1 MVSQAPR
8 LWSRYQD
15 FDRINQREEMME
27 VQSAVFI
34 PAKAPNY
41 MDEEGPNSEAKHYY
55 NTLKNYTYLIK
66 TAQYSAFNI
75 TLTFKQTRQGSCCLH
90 FLEVC
95 KCQYSCDVKITDI
108 LSLKRGR

>member
-41 MDEEGPNSEAKHYY
+41 MDEEEPNSEAKHYY

-75 TLTFKQTRQGSCCLH
+75 TLIFEQNL
-90 FLEVC
+90 LWW
-95 KCQYSCDVKITDI
+95 
-108 LSLKRGR
+108 

>member
-41 MDEEGPNSEAKHYY
+41 MDEEEPNSDAKHYY
-55 NTLKNYTYLIK
+55 NSIRFTTSYFRKNHGSQ
-66 TAQYSAFNI
+66 AHQ
-75 TLTFKQTRQGSCCLH
+75 KQSQ
-90 FLEVC
+90 
-95 KCQYSCDVKITDI
+95 K
-108 LSLKRGR
+108 

>member
-34 PAKAPNY
+34 PATAPNY
-41 MDEEGPNSEAKHYY
+41 MDGEEPNSEAKHYVS
-55 NTLKNYTYLIK
+55 
-66 TAQYSAFNI
+66 TA
-75 TLTFKQTRQGSCCLH
+75 L
-90 FLEVC
+90 
-95 KCQYSCDVKITDI
+95 
-108 LSLKRGR
+108 

>member
-1 MVSQAPR
+1 MKALFFLIKFLQQNILWSCSLFMVSQAPR

-41 MDEEGPNSEAKHYY
+41 MDGEEPNSEAKHYVS
-55 NTLKNYTYLIK
+55 
-66 TAQYSAFNI
+66 TA
-75 TLTFKQTRQGSCCLH
+75 L
-90 FLEVC
+90 
-95 KCQYSCDVKITDI
+95 
-108 LSLKRGR
+108 

>member
-1 MVSQAPR
+1 MKALFFLIKFLQQNILWSCSLFTVSQAPR

-75 TLTFKQTRQGSCCLH
+75 TLIF
-90 FLEVC
+90 
-95 KCQYSCDVKITDI
+95 
-108 LSLKRGR
+108 

>member
-1 MVSQAPR
+1 MVSQPPR

-41 MDEEGPNSEAKHYY
+41 MDEGGPNSEAKHYDST
-55 NTLKNYTYLIK
+55 NTMKNYKYLIK
-66 TAQYSAFNI
+66 LLN
-75 TLTFKQTRQGSCCLH
+75 TLHS
-90 FLEVC
+90 
-95 KCQYSCDVKITDI
+95 I
-108 LSLKRGR
+108 